1 MCSQTMSSC
10 RRAAVQIND
19 ALPYLAPRGFRA
31 LHFTLLSDKKQS
43 QRLRTRAQMSEELSA
58 NSLQCDICLVQLRN
72 TAAAQIHAE
81 KTDHQSFS
89 ESTTVIKPLTEE
101 EKKAK
106 LQDLREKLAAKR
118 KLEAEGELE
127 NLKKNA
133 VIERK
138 KTQESSEVIEAL
150 QRKEELKAIA
160 AKKKEKEDDLKA
172 KQSSFTLRTTSS

>member
-1 MCSQTMSSC
+1 M
-10 RRAAVQIND
+10 
-19 ALPYLAPRGFRA
+19 
-31 LHFTLLSDKKQS
+31 
-43 QRLRTRAQMSEELSA
+43 EEEPTA
-58 NSLQCDICLVQLRN
+58 NSLQCDICQVQLRN

-106 LQDLREKLAAKR
+106 LQELRERLAAKR
-118 KLEAEGELE
+118 KAEAEVELE
-127 NLKKNA
+127 NQKKNA

-138 KTQESSEVIEAL
+138 KNQESSEVVEAL

-160 AKKKEKEDDLKA
+160 ARKKEKEDDLKA
-172 KQSSFTLRTTSS
+172 KQSLFDPSHDKKVPGLIYCKELEHSWNKTRSREQRELLAKKRYVQVNLFRHRQILL